1 MNYPFAP
8 QTKNYESSA
17 VRDILKVTQ
26 QGHVISFAGGLPA
39 EDIFPIEQV
48 QIAYEKVFASGKSSL
63 QYGLT
68 EGFIPLREAVQAKME
83 KRGILS
89 HPDNIL
95 LTTGSQQV
103 IDLFSRI
110 MLAPGDVVLTE
121 DPTYLAALQVF
132 RSYGAN
138 VVAVKSDDQGMI
150 TEDLKE
156 KIENFQPKFVYTIP
170 TFANPDGKVWSQER
184 REELFNLCSEKNV
197 LILEDDPYGD
207 IQFHQ
212 DEVYQPVAALDIEKR
227 IVLYTSTFSKSVVPA
242 LRTGWV
248 TGPAEVIKLMTQAK
262 QMNDLHS
269 SSLDQQALY
278 YLLRDFNLDSHIALI
293 RSVYYERMKLMKE
306 YFDKVGSGLFTCKE
320 PKGGMFMWV
329 EGNEELNTTALLG
342 EAVKK
347 GVAFV
352 PGAPFYVNE
361 PKHNTFRVNYSH
373 STPEKIK
380 LGMERLVDVLT
391 SVPVAAKTN

>member
-1 MNYPFAP
+1 MYYSFAP

-26 QGHVISFAGGLPA
+26 QGQVISFAGGLPA

-48 QIAYEKVFASGKSSL
+48 KIAYEKVFASGNSSL

-68 EGFIPLREAVQAKME
+68 EGFIPLREAVKAKMGG
-83 KRGILS
+83 KGIS
-89 HPDNIL
+89 SAIDNIL
-95 LTTGSQQV
+95 LTTGSQQA

-138 VVAVKSDDQGMI
+138 VISVRSDEDGMLP
-150 TEDLKE
+150 EDLKE
-156 KIENFQPKFVYTIP
+156 KMETFTPKFVYIIP
-170 TFANPDGKVWSQER
+170 TFSNPDGKVWSNDRRQKLLSLCQEY
-184 REELFNLCSEKNV
+184 NV
-197 LILEDDPYGD
+197 LVLEDDPYGD
-207 IQFHQ
+207 IQFHTEEQ
-212 DEVYQPVAALDIEKR
+212 YFPVASFDHEQSHVI
-227 IVLYTSTFSKSVVPA
+227 YTSTFSKSVVPA

-248 TGPAEVIKLMTQAK
+248 TGPSEVIKMMVQAK

-269 SSLDQQALY
+269 SSIDQQALF
-278 YLLRDFNLDSHIALI
+278 YLLRDFNLNSHIELI
-293 RSVYYERMKLMKE
+293 RSVYYQRMTIMRDYLDKL
-306 YFDKVGSGLFTCKE
+306 GSGLFKWKE

-329 EGNEELNTTALLG
+329 EGNQDLNTTALLNQ
-342 EAVKK
+342 AVEK

-361 PKHNTFRVNYSH
+361 PKNNTFRLNFSH
-373 STPEKIK
+373 STPETIE
-380 LGMERLVDVLT
+380 LGMDRLIDVLLK
-391 SVPVAAKTN
+391 PAAVK

>member
-1 MNYPFAP
+1 MYYSFAP

-26 QGHVISFAGGLPA
+26 QGQVISFAGGLPA

-48 QIAYEKVFASGKSSL
+48 KIAYEKVFASGNSSL

-68 EGFIPLREAVQAKME
+68 EGFIPLREAVKAKMQG
-83 KRGILS
+83 KGIS
-89 HPDNIL
+89 SAIDNIL
-95 LTTGSQQV
+95 LTTGSQQA

-138 VVAVKSDDQGMI
+138 VISVRSDEDGMLP
-150 TEDLKE
+150 EDLKE
-156 KIENFQPKFVYTIP
+156 KMETFTPKFVYIIP
-170 TFANPDGKVWSQER
+170 TFSNPDGKVWSNDRRQKLLSLCQEY
-184 REELFNLCSEKNV
+184 NV
-197 LILEDDPYGD
+197 LVLEDDPYGD
-207 IQFHQ
+207 IQFHTEEQ
-212 DEVYQPVAALDIEKR
+212 YFPVASFDQEQSHVI
-227 IVLYTSTFSKSVVPA
+227 YTSTFSKSVVPA

-248 TGPAEVIKLMTQAK
+248 TGPSEVIKMMVQAK

-269 SSLDQQALY
+269 SSIDQQALF
-278 YLLRDFNLDSHIALI
+278 YLLRDFNLNSHIELI
-293 RSVYYERMKLMKE
+293 RSVYYQRMTIMRDYLDKL
-306 YFDKVGSGLFTCKE
+306 GSGLFKWKE

-329 EGNEELNTTALLG
+329 EGNQDLNTTALLNQ
-342 EAVKK
+342 AVEK

-361 PKHNTFRVNYSH
+361 PKNNTFRLNFSH
-373 STPEKIK
+373 STPETIE
-380 LGMERLVDVLT
+380 LGMDRLIDVLLK
-391 SVPVAAKTN
+391 PAAVK